1 MGSKQGLIL
10 RSRASGR
17 LEGRRALIHPPP
29 DKFSDPADDPSVET
43 CLAALLDHFG
53 IPSAHFAGRGSADL
67 RGFMSR
73 HPERIASLTLLCP
86 AVLDPQILASMA
98 ERLLV
103 VTGDSGP
110 NSRRVRAGLSEL
122 PQATTLVL
130 EDYAGHTWADIAA
143 ERGDSIGA
151 AMQKFLGRPDL
162 PRARPATGLPEQ
174 EGEIAGISYRLRGA
188 GLPLVLLPLDLS
200 PGQWEPLIPVLSA
213 RYCTITLGGALFGS
227 VASLEERGRSG
238 YMAVVRALLD
248 ALAIVPGE
256 SVLEIG
262 CGSGVI
268 MRELARRTRG
278 ANRLIG
284 RDMSPYLLREAR
296 ALARR
301 EGLLDHIDFGEGR
314 AEALPLAD
322 GAVDVALSS
331 TVFEEGDAELMLSEI
346 VRVTRPGGRVG
357 IVVRAIDMPFWVNLP
372 LDPALKT
379 KVDTP
384 GIIGGGAAPKGVAD
398 MSLYRRL
405 AALGLTGLKCFP
417 QLVSVMPGSE
427 RIERYQQQI
436 LAILTPAETEA
447 FRQAVTVAERDGTF
461 FIAQAYHCA
470 VGTKPG

>member
-1 MGSKQGLIL
+1 MAITGGTT
-10 RSRASGR
+10 AG
-17 LEGRRALIHPPP
+17 GDPPV
-29 DKFSDPADDPSVET
+29 AT
-43 CLAALLDHFG
+43 GLAALLDHLE
-53 IPSAHFAGRGSADL
+53 IQSAHFAGRGSADL

-73 HPERIASLTLLCP
+73 CPERIASLTLLCP
-86 AVLDPQILASMA
+86 VVLDPQSLAQLA

-103 VTGDSGP
+103 VTGDRGPGSG
-110 NSRRVRAGLSEL
+110 RVRAGLSEL
-122 PQATTLVL
+122 PQAAVAVL
-130 EDYAGHTWADIAA
+130 EDYVGHTWADIAA

-151 AMQKFLGRPDL
+151 AMQAFL
-162 PRARPATGLPEQ
+162 ARPGLPPVGPATVPPDQ
-174 EGEIAGISYRLRGA
+174 EGEIASISYRVRGA
-188 GLPLVLLPLDLS
+188 GPPLVLLPLDLS
-200 PGQWEPLIPVLSA
+200 PGQWEPLIPALSA

-227 VASLEERGRSG
+227 IASLEERGRSG

-248 ALAIVPGE
+248 ALAIHPGE
-256 SVLEIG
+256 SVLEVG

-268 MRELARRTRG
+268 MRELARRTGG

-301 EGLLDHIDFGEGR
+301 AGLLDHIDFGEGR
-314 AEALPLAD
+314 AEALPLPD
-322 GAVDVALSS
+322 NAVDVALSS

-357 IVVRAIDMPFWVNLP
+357 IVVNAIDMPFWVNLP
-372 LDPALKT
+372 LDPALKA
-379 KVDTP
+379 KVDAP
-384 GIIGGGAAPKGVAD
+384 GLIGGGMAPNGVAD

-417 QLVSVMPGSE
+417 QLVSVTPGSE

-436 LAILTPAETEA
+436 LAALTPAETET
-447 FRQAVTVAERDGTF
+447 FRQAVAAAERDGTF
-461 FIAQAYHCA
+461 FIAQTYHCA